1 VGEVEKWVR
10 VNAGDDC
17 DGAIVEAPLE
27 RGGCGTRSIKPSTK
41 SNYEDGVAQV
51 RDRVPIGFE
60 HIFNIHRKF

>member
-1 VGEVEKWVR
+1 VGEVEKWVG

-41 SNYEDGVAQV
+41 SDYEYGVAQV
-51 RDRVPIGFE
+51 RDSVPIGFE
-60 HIFNIHRKF
+60 HIFNIHCKF